1 MSTSG
6 IKQRDQQTAK
16 NMVDAMRNANLLK
29 KASVH
34 NQRIEPLMVVVIA
47 EETMDT
53 PIVLKA
59 YRVLSR
65 LVLISGGDST

>member
-16 NMVDAMRNANLLK
+16 NIVDVMRNANLLK

-34 NQRIEPLMVVVIA
+34 SQRIEPLMVVVIA